1 MNETYDHETLKAI
14 IQEAKRQ
21 GYDDKLIALNLGI
34 ARNDPAFG
42 YVADDQLRASISE
55 LQRRGIH
62 WEGIAERL
70 GLPLEEVVRLHGDD
84 ELRPGLFGGVYR
96 ATPGADHHPD
106 AILKIIERGRVSL
119 VRKTHNGTHAWLE
132 RSNPTNAETLALL
145 VDSLGLQGAHNLIAS
160 CLERLGNH
168 EPSAAALHIPS
179 AAAKAVLFGC
189 FPTAETAPT
198 LQ

>member
-21 GYDDKLIALNLGI
+21 GYQDDLIALHLGI
-34 ARNDPAFG
+34 ARDNPAFG
-42 YVADDQLRASISE
+42 YEGDDQLRASISE
-55 LQRRGIH
+55 LQRRSIH

-70 GLPLEEVVRLHGDD
+70 NLTLEEVLRLHGDD

-106 AILKIIERGRVSL
+106 AIQKLIKRGRVSL
-119 VRKTHNGTHAWLE
+119 AKKTNNGTIAFLVG
-132 RSNPTNAETLALL
+132 SPTRNETLALL
-145 VDSLGLQGAHNLIAS
+145 VDTLGLQGVRDLIANS
-160 CLERLGNH
+160 LLRLGNG
-168 EPSAAALHIPS
+168 EPVVVALHVPE
-179 AAAKAVLFGC
+179 AAVRAVLFGC

>member
-1 MNETYDHETLKAI
+1 MNETYDTATLTAI
-14 IQEAKRQ
+14 IAEAKRQ

-70 GLPLEEVVRLHGDD
+70 GLPLEEVVCLHGDD

-106 AILKIIERGRVSL
+106 AILKLIERGRASL
-119 VRKTHNGTHAWLE
+119 ARKMHNGTHAWLE
-132 RSNPTNAETLALL
+132 RSNPTTTESLALL
-145 VDSLGLQGAHNLIAS
+145 VDTIGLQGARDLIAGF
-160 CLERLGNH
+160 LMHLGNG
-168 EPSAAALHIPS
+168 EPSAAALHIPP
-179 AAAKAVLFGC
+179 AAAKAVLFGS
-189 FPTAETAPT
+189 FPTAETAMT

>member
-1 MNETYDHETLKAI
+1 MNETYDTATLTAI
-14 IQEAKRQ
+14 IAEAKHQ
-21 GYDDKLIALNLGI
+21 GYDDELIALNLGI

-106 AILKIIERGRVSL
+106 AIQKLIERGRASL
-119 VRKTHNGTHAWLE
+119 ASKTHNGTHAWLE
-132 RSNPTNAETLALL
+132 QSNPTHAETLALL
-145 VDSLGLQGAHNLIAS
+145 VDSLGLQDTRNLIAS
-160 CLERLGNH
+160 FLKNLGNH
-168 EPSAAALHIPS
+168 GPTASALHIPP
-179 AAAKAVLFGC
+179 AAAKAVLFGS
-189 FPTAETAPT
+189 FPTAETALT

>member
-1 MNETYDHETLKAI
+1 MNTQFDTETLKAI

-70 GLPLEEVVRLHGDD
+70 GLPLEEVLRLHGDD
-84 ELRPGLFGGVYR
+84 ELHPGLFGDVWSAR
-96 ATPGADHHPD
+96 LGADHHPD
-106 AILKIIERGRVSL
+106 AILKIIERGRTSL
-119 VRKTHNGTHAWLE
+119 ARKTHNHTHAWLE
-132 RSNPTNAETLALL
+132 QGNPSHAETLAML
-145 VDSLGLQGAHNLIAS
+145 VDTIGLQGARDLIAGF
-160 CLERLGNH
+160 LMHLGNH
-168 EPSAAALHIPS
+168 GPTATALHIPP
-179 AAAKAVLFGC
+179 AAALAVLLGS